1 MKRTN
6 IPIYIDL
13 LFCLV
18 IMPPIIMLVPV
29 DRWIV
34 HHTVFMLTLIVYLYG
49 LYFVYRKARL
59 PRLFMQRKFGHI
71 LLLMGILVIIT
82 LLLTQFPYPP
92 EPNKLDPLIHKARQH
107 LRSQTVRYCPN
118 RKLKRRKTGQNL
130 HSTRHRS
137 TRIFSLTH

>member
-49 LYFVYRKARL
+49 LYFVYL
-59 PRLFMQRKFGHI
+59 Q
-71 LLLMGILVIIT
+71 
-82 LLLTQFPYPP
+82 
-92 EPNKLDPLIHKARQH
+92 
-107 LRSQTVRYCPN
+107 SQTAKALHATEIRTYPSTNGNTCHYHPATYPIP
-118 RKLKRRKTGQNL
+118 LPTG
-130 HSTRHRS
+130 TK
-137 TRIFSLTH
+137 

>member
-49 LYFVYRKARL
+49 LYFVYR
-59 PRLFMQRKFGHI
+59 I
-71 LLLMGILVIIT
+71 L
-82 LLLTQFPYPP
+82 
-92 EPNKLDPLIHKARQH
+92 
-107 LRSQTVRYCPN
+107 SRY
-118 RKLKRRKTGQNL
+118 
-130 HSTRHRS
+130 
-137 TRIFSLTH
+137 SLSR

>member
-71 LLLMGILVIIT
+71 LLLMGILVVIT
-82 LLLTQFPYPP
+82 LLLTQFPSFFVLGNRT
-92 EPNKLDPLIHKARQH
+92 E
-107 LRSQTVRYCPN
+107 VRHN
-118 RKLKRRKTGQNL
+118 RFNP
-130 HSTRHRS
+130 
-137 TRIFSLTH
+137 